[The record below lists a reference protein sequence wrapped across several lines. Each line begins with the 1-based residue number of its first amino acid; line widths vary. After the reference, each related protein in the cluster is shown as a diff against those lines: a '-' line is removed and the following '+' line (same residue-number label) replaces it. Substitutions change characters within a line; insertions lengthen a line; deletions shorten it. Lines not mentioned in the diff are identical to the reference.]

1 MTKTIGI
8 RTGTVMTTKK
18 NKQETAKEC
27 LKALDDL
34 RVAMVKRHEKPV
46 VIRAVSAAYEKLYAE
61 VHRR

>member
-1 MTKTIGI
+1 MSRGQKS
-8 RTGTVMTTKK
+8 
-18 NKQETAKEC
+18 KQKTAKEC